1 MANHKKSQHVTIVD
15 VARDSGVSY
24 STVSRVLN
32 GYEFVK
38 DSTREKVLASAKA
51 LGYVANQQ
59 ARSLAGGRSNIIGLL
74 VPTLD
79 MGYVATIARG
89 VEEALGSTGYDIM
102 LYTTHRQ
109 REKEARYAKMI
120 ANGMSDGLLLLAPA
134 YMDAYVDSFID
145 NQFPYVMVDQE
156 DPKHRSST
164 ISVTNWQGA
173 YEATEYLIHLGHK
186 RIAHIA
192 GLMSMSSAQQRLEGY
207 RAALAEYDIPF
218 DENLVVI
225 GNYLQG
231 DSVVA
236 SQKLLALENP
246 PTAIFAAN
254 DMMAFGAIEAAMS
267 REFHIPEQLS
277 IIGFDDVPQAMFSY
291 PKLTTV
297 RQPLDQMGH
306 TATRL
311 LLSIIDNPEQKP
323 QHITLSTKLIERDT
337 CAPPHKA

>member
-1 MANHKKSQHVTIVD
+1 MANQKKSQHVTIVD
-15 VARDSGVSY
+15 VANDSGVSY

-89 VEEALGSTGYDIM
+89 VEEALGSTDYDIM

-134 YMDAYVDSFID
+134 YMDDYVDSFID

-173 YEATEYLIHLGHK
+173 YEATEYLIRLGHR

-207 RAALAEYDIPF
+207 RAALKEYDIPF
-218 DENLVVI
+218 DDNLVVI
-225 GNYLQG
+225 GNYLQA
-231 DSVVA
+231 DSVEA
-236 SQKLLALENP
+236 SQKLLIMQEP

-267 REFHIPEQLS
+267 RELHIPEQLS

-337 CAPPHKA
+337 CAPPYHT

>member
-1 MANHKKSQHVTIVD
+1 MANQKKGQNITIVD

-32 GYEFVK
+32 GYQFVK
-38 DSTREKVLASAKA
+38 DSTREKVLESAKN

-79 MGYVATIARG
+79 MGYAATIARG
-89 VEEALGSTGYDIM
+89 VDEALRSTDYDIM

-134 YMDAYVDSFID
+134 YMDDYVDTFID

-173 YEATEYLIHLGHK
+173 YEATKHLINLGHR

-192 GLMSMSSAQQRLEGY
+192 GLMSMSSTQQRLEGY
-207 RAALAEYDIPF
+207 RAALAEHSIAF
-218 DENLVVI
+218 DDNLIVI
-225 GNYLQG
+225 GNYLQEEG
-231 DSVVA
+231 VTA
-236 SQKLLALENP
+236 THQLLALDTP

-267 REFHIPEQLS
+267 QDLIIPEQLS

-311 LLSIIDNPEQKP
+311 LLSLIETPQQKP

-337 CAPPHKA
+337 CTPPYIS

>member
-1 MANHKKSQHVTIVD
+1 MVNQKKNQNITIVD
-15 VARDSGVSY
+15 VAKDSGVSY

-38 DSTREKVLASAKA
+38 ESTREKVLASAKA

-59 ARSLAGGRSNIIGLL
+59 ARSLAGGRTNIIGLL

-89 VEEALGSTGYDIM
+89 VEEALGSTDYDIM
-102 LYTTHRQ
+102 LYTTQRQ

-134 YMDAYVDSFID
+134 YMDDYVDNFID
-145 NQFPYVMVDQE
+145 NEFPYVMVDQE
-156 DPKHRSST
+156 DPEYRSST

-173 YEATEYLIHLGHK
+173 YQATEHLIRLGHQ

-192 GLMSMSSAQQRLEGY
+192 GIMSMSSAQQRLEGY
-207 RAALAEYDIPF
+207 REALARYDIPF
-218 DENLVVI
+218 DENLVIV
-225 GNYLQG
+225 GNYLQENG
-231 DSVVA
+231 VRATHQLMELD
-236 SQKLLALENP
+236 NP

-254 DMMAFGAIEAAMS
+254 DMMAFGAIEVAMS
-267 REFHIPEQLS
+267 RDLRIPEQLS
-277 IIGFDDVPQAMFSY
+277 VIGFDDVPQAMYSY
-291 PKLTTV
+291 PKLTSV
-297 RQPLDQMGH
+297 RQPLTQMGH

-311 LLSIIDNPEQKP
+311 LLSIIDNPEQKA
-323 QHITLSTKLIERDT
+323 QHITLSTELIERDT
-337 CAPPHKA
+337 CAPPTAN